1 MPIDRKKPSQILAA
15 LNHAA
20 HTFRSFTAADWR
32 AMAEECLHQAN
43 DRTCADCGCDVHM
56 SASSGAAARPRRE
69 HRWID
74 DRWSCREPFDEG
86 AARTCP
92 CGDGDGEGCPIHGFG
107 SP

>member
-1 MPIDRKKPSQILAA
+1 MSPADRRRPSRVLQA

-43 DRTCADCGCDVHM
+43 DRTCVDCGYDVHLPTV
-56 SASSGAAARPRRE
+56 GAVDPALRE

-74 DRWSCREPFDEG
+74 DRWTCRRVAP
-86 AARTCP
+86 
-92 CGDGDGEGCPIHGFG
+92 
-107 SP
+107 